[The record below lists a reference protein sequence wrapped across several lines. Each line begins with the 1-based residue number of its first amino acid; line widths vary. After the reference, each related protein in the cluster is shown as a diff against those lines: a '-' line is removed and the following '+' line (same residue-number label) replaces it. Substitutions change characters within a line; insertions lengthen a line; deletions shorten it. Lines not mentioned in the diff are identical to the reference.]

1 MANNRFGPPRIALRF
16 AVLVCALATGGAVLS
31 LREATVSA
39 AQTNRS
45 QKVDHCVECHRNL
58 GDNLGSPVRESDG
71 DVHIQKGL
79 GCVGCHGGDSSQ
91 PDAEQAMDPRKGFT
105 GRPEATSIPAFC
117 GKCHSDA
124 GFMRRYNPAQRVDQE
139 AEYATSGHGKS
150 LRAGNRKVATCLN
163 CHGSHGIHPVNHPL
177 SRVYAPNVAKTC
189 GKCHA
194 DAKYMQS
201 SLPTNQADDYGKSVH
216 AEALLVKN
224 DLSAPTCNDCHGNH
238 GASPPGIT
246 SVANVCGTCHTRQAE
261 MFRKSV
267 HGSAFREMDQAECLV
282 CHENHRVLRPDDKML
297 ASKEESVCAACHEDG
312 DKGSQTRESM
322 ASSLTGLRDRL
333 ERAESLIDR
342 AEKAGMQVSRA
353 SFAVA
358 ESRDALVNARVLVH
372 TFSDATVKAE
382 TDRGMTIADKSHRMG
397 QQALDELQFRRKGLG
412 ASLVVI
418 LVALVAVY
426 LKIQQI
432 ERHEK

>member
-1 MANNRFGPPRIALRF
+1 VANNRFGLSRIALRF
-16 AVLVCALATGGAVLS
+16 AVLVYALASGWTFS
-31 LREATVSA
+31 HLREATVHA
-39 AQTNRS
+39 AEPGTS
-45 QKVDHCVECHRNL
+45 KGVDYCVECHRDL
-58 GDNLGSPVRESDG
+58 GDNLGSPVVESEG

-91 PDAEQAMDPRKGFT
+91 PDAERAMDPRKGFT
-105 GRPEATSIPAFC
+105 GRPEPSAVPSFC

-139 AEYATSGHGKS
+139 AEYASSGHGTR
-150 LRAGNRKVATCLN
+150 LRAGNKKVATCLN
-163 CHGSHGIHPVNHPL
+163 CHGSHGIHPVNHPQ

-194 DAKYMQS
+194 DPKYMQS
-201 SLPTNQADDYGKSVH
+201 TLPTNQVDEYANSVH

-238 GASPPGIT
+238 GASPPGVS

-267 HGSAFREMDQAECLV
+267 HDSAFRAMDQAECLA
-282 CHENHRVLRPDDKML
+282 CHANHRVLRPDDAML
-297 ASKEESVCAACHEDG
+297 AEKEGSVCAACHDG
-312 DKGSQTRESM
+312 EDKGSQTRAEM
-322 ASSLTGLRDRL
+322 ASALTGLRDRL
-333 ERAESLIDR
+333 QRAESLIDR

-358 ESRDALVNARVLVH
+358 ESHDSLVNARVLVH
-372 TFSDATVKAE
+372 TFSAAAVKAE
-382 TDRGMTIADKSHRMG
+382 TDRGMTIADKSYRMG
-397 QQALDELQFRRKGLG
+397 QDALDELQFRRKGLG

-432 ERHEK
+432 ERHEQ

>member
-1 MANNRFGPPRIALRF
+1 MGTNRFGLSR
-16 AVLVCALATGGAVLS
+16 TS
-31 LREATVSA
+31 LRKGVIICGLCSA
-39 AQTNRS
+39 AFFSRIDAVDLNADGGSRS
-45 QKVDHCVECHRNL
+45 GVDYCIECHKDL
-58 GDNLGSPVRESDG
+58 GDNLGSPVKESEG
-71 DVHIQKGL
+71 DIHLQKGL

-91 PDAEQAMDPRKGFT
+91 SDAELAMDPRKGFT
-105 GRPEATSIPAFC
+105 GRPEPSSVPSFC

-139 AEYATSGHGKS
+139 AEYATSGHGAG
-150 LRAGNRKVATCLN
+150 LRTGNNKVATCLS

-177 SRVYAPNVAKTC
+177 SRVYPPNVAKTC

-194 DAKYMQS
+194 DPEYMQS

-216 AEALLVKN
+216 AEALLVKG

-238 GASPPGIT
+238 GASPPGVT

-267 HGSAFREMDQAECLV
+267 HGSIFQEMDQAECLA
-282 CHENHRVLRPDDKML
+282 CHDNHRVLRPDDRML
-297 ASKEESVCAACHEDG
+297 AAKEDSVCAACHGAG
-312 DKGSQTRESM
+312 DNGFQAAAQMGS
-322 ASSLTGLRDRL
+322 ALAGLRDRL
-333 ERAESLIDR
+333 QRAEGLIDR
-342 AEKAGMQVSRA
+342 AERAGMQVSRA
-353 SFAVA
+353 RFAVA
-358 ESRDALVNARVLVH
+358 ESRDTLINARVLVH
-372 TFSDATVKAE
+372 TFSAAE
-382 TDRGMTIADKSHRMG
+382 VTTETNRGMAIADKSYRMG
-397 QQALDELQFRRKGLG
+397 QEALDELQFRRKGLG